1 MLNPLREIVERLGR
15 RSQERPSPFRSE
27 AEQVLESFRAE
38 RRGIEQKVKH
48 GDLTPK
54 VARQQV
60 AALAEGVERALKQR
74 AGEFSTVS
82 RAFLDRL
89 VEASDRRKLAAERTS
104 LEGLQRETNRLLR
117 SVLVEQQIQV
127 RQGEFESRAYL
138 RPVAGG
144 QPAPTLETLLAFH
157 SHASIAGDDSAAE
170 WGRRQLEAF
179 RPLVQNADD
188 QRRIDLAT
196 DRADRVNPR
205 LVAAYVDA
213 MQDQPPEEMERFVTE
228 SVASKD
234 ANACMAAFVMA
245 REVPDGIRLRWVRQ
259 VIEGIEEFPDSALTT
274 LRALE
279 AGGAG
284 RGPRR
289 GPGPGRVRDRPGGR
303 RGQAARPR
311 GAERGRARP
320 PRRDRVPARRPA
332 GRADR
337 PGPRPARGVR
347 GRGDHRRSRG
357 PGRGIR
363 PGPLMRARPAG
374 VASDVR
380 PL

>member
-15 RSQERPSPFRSE
+15 RSVDRPSPFKSE
-27 AEQVLESFRAE
+27 AESMLEAFRAE
-38 RRGIEQKVKH
+38 RSAIEQKVKH

-54 VARQQV
+54 VARQQ
-60 AALAEGVERALKQR
+60 AASLAENVEKALKQR
-74 AGEFSTVS
+74 AGEYSSVS

-89 VEASDRRKLAAERTS
+89 IEASERRKLAGERSS

-117 SVLVEQQIQV
+117 SVLIEQQIQV
-127 RQGEFESRAYL
+127 RRDEFEARAYF

-157 SHASIAGDDSAAE
+157 SHASVAGDDSAAE

-179 RPLVQNADD
+179 RPLVQNPDD

-213 MQDQPPEEMERFVTE
+213 MQEQPPEEMAHFVAE

-245 REVPDGIRLRWVRQ
+245 REVPDGIRHRWVRQ
-259 VIEGIEEFPDSALTT
+259 VLEGIEEFPDTALTT

-279 AGGAG
+279 ATARDEDREAALAQAEFAIVQAFAEAKLPGLEAPSEAE
-284 RGPRR
+284 RARR
-289 GPGPGRVRDRPGGR
+289 DAIAAKP
-303 RGQAARPR
+303 AARPGEAIGLALDRR
-311 GAERGRARP
+311 GAFEGEAISEYP
-320 PRRDRVPARRPA
+320 EGPAE
-332 GRADR
+332 
-337 PGPRPARGVR
+337 V
-347 GRGDHRRSRG
+347 
-357 PGRGIR
+357 
-363 PGPLMRARPAG
+363 
-374 VASDVR
+374 
-380 PL
+380 